1 MNKAFSFII
10 LTFNEEIHL
19 PRLLHSIKDLNAQ
32 IFILDSGSTDN
43 TLKIAADYGAE
54 VQHNPFINHP
64 KQWDFALKNFDIET
78 PWTIGLDADQI
89 VTPELFNRLENFK
102 PHDFGGINGIY
113 FNRKNFF
120 QGSWIRYGGYYP
132 IYLLKMFRTG
142 IGYSDLNEN
151 MDHRFIA
158 PGKTVIWKDGHIL
171 EENLKENDIDFWF
184 KKHEKY
190 SNLIA
195 QEEIERMLNIRKQ
208 ALKPSLFGNPDEKKA
223 WLKRLWWKLPLG
235 LRPYLYYGYR
245 MTFQLGFLD
254 NKTARRFHYLQG
266 LWFRKLVD
274 RKISLLKKSSLS
286 SFKDHTK

>member
-1 MNKAFSFII
+1 MNNNFSFII

-19 PRLLHSIKDLNAQ
+19 PRLLESIQKLNAK
-32 IFILDSGSTDN
+32 IFILDSGSTDK
-43 TLKIAADYGAE
+43 TLEIAKVYGAE
-54 VQHNPFINHP
+54 VKQNLFENHP
-64 KQWDFALKNFDIET
+64 KQWDYALKNFNVTT
-78 PWTIGLDADQI
+78 PWTIGLDADQM
-89 VTPELFNRLENFK
+89 VTPALLDRLEKFNDR
-102 PHDFGGINGIY
+102 DFEGVNGVY

-142 IGYSDLNEN
+142 IGYSDLSEN
-151 MDHRFIA
+151 MDHRFIVS
-158 PGKTVIWKDGHIL
+158 GKTVIWKDGHIL
-171 EENLKENDIDFWF
+171 EENLKENDIEFWF

-190 SNLIA
+190 SDLIA
-195 QEEIERMLNIRKQ
+195 YEEVERMQNIRVQ
-208 ALKPSLFGNPDEKKA
+208 TIKPNLFGNPDEQKA

-245 MTFQLGFLD
+245 MVFKLGFLD

-274 RKISLLKKSSLS
+274 QKINKLKN
-286 SFKDHTK
+286 HH